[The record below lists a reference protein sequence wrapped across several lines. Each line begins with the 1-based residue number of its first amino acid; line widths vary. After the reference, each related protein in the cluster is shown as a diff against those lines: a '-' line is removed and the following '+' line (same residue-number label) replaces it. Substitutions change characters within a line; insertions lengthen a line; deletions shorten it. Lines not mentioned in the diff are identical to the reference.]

1 MHAGEQVRTVG
12 KAQRRPASRRR
23 AAVAFTA
30 AAALLAALTPAA
42 SASTSPAYRKARPHT
57 QVYSSVAGAVVT
69 TPPAPASRTAATLT
83 APVTPRWPAG
93 GAGTATVRPRLAEA
107 IPGTGVT
114 GSTTAAA
121 AAEVPVTVSTS
132 DQQLSA
138 LLGITGVV
146 FTVTAPTPVDLTL
159 DVDYGPWLGAAGG
172 DWASRLQVLALPG
185 CATSSP
191 QTDGCAKG
199 TPIPVRND
207 RAAHRL
213 QLAVP
218 AAAAGKPG
226 AAAGPAAAG
235 PAAATAAGRPAG
247 VGTST
252 TRTFAVTAAPNG
264 GTGSYAA
271 TPLSAASSW
280 RVGNQ
285 TGNFTWT
292 YPIAVPP
299 GVNGPAPDL
308 SIDYSSG
315 SVDGRVESTN
325 NQTSWVG
332 EGHSLDP
339 GYVERRYVPC
349 SIDMAGGNNAT
360 RSTGDLCWRSDNA
373 TVVLGGHA
381 SELVKDAA
389 TGTWKLRDDDGS
401 KIERLNTGSNA
412 DNDHEMWALTS
423 QDGTRYVFGGG
434 LRGAADTA
442 PNSNATWT
450 VPVAGNQPGEPC
462 YNTSFA
468 VSFCTQ
474 AWRWNLD
481 YVVDVHGNS
490 MSYSY
495 TPETNNYGRN
505 NGTTKVG
512 YTRGGYLNKIEYGQR
527 AGSEQAAAAPAR
539 VLFDTAERCIPTA
552 TVDCAPA
559 TLTASTAPSWPDVP
573 FDLLCADGAATCAG
587 QPTPS
592 FFSRR
597 RLTTISTQTW
607 NGAGYS
613 DVDSWALGQ
622 SFPSPGDGT
631 AASLW
636 LASVTHTGKVG
647 GTAAIPSVTF
657 DGLQLQ
663 NRVDGGLDG
672 AYPLIKWR
680 VNTVRLETGG
690 VISVAYSAPDCVY
703 GTNMPAGEDSN
714 SKRCFPAYYTPPGA
728 TTPVLHYFHKYV
740 VNSLIEDGITAA
752 GVAKTTTY
760 AYLGAPAW
768 HYDDNELAQPKYRT
782 WSDWRGYGQVKVTV
796 GVAGA
801 GAQSAEQDL
810 YLRGMDGDLLKT
822 GAHRSVSVT
831 DSQGGT
837 VVDQDRLRG
846 YLREHQVLDGPA
858 GGELRGALNTP
869 WVGPVTAA
877 DAVHAARML
886 QTAVVDGRRTLAG
899 GAVQHSQVS
908 TTFDAYGLASST
920 DDAGDIALS
929 TDDLCTR
936 TEYARNP
943 ASNLVRLVSRSETV
957 SVRCAATP
965 NRPGDVVADT
975 RGYYD
980 GSATLGAPPTAGD
993 PTRTEQLSAWTTGPV
1008 YTQRSRTSYDQAGR
1022 VLDSYD
1028 ALDRKTSTAYTPAA
1042 GGPVTATTST
1052 NALGHLSTTT
1062 LDAARGATVAQLDA
1076 NNNKTELAY
1085 DPLGRLT
1092 GVWLPNRPRAT
1103 ASPSL
1108 KFGYLLR
1115 KDGPVS
1121 VTTDTLIN
1129 GGGYRR
1135 STALFDGLLRPVQT
1149 QTQAPLQP
1157 GQTAAGRLL
1166 TDTRYDERGLPVTS
1180 NGPYYNAAPPGS
1192 DLFGVADN
1200 AVPTQ
1205 TKTSYDGAGRPT
1217 LARFRSYDTDK
1228 WATTTSY
1235 GGDRVTVTPPAG
1247 GVATTTLTDMRGRT
1261 SELRQYKDA
1270 GVTANTAGSY
1280 DSTRYSYTPAD
1291 QLAALTDPAG
1301 NTWAYSY
1308 DLRHRQVASQDPD
1321 TGRTALTY
1329 DDAGQLRTST
1339 DARGQV
1345 LATSYDPLG
1354 RRTELHSDSASG
1366 PLRASWS
1373 YDTLAKGQPSS
1384 ASRYD
1389 TTGTGT
1395 GATTNVYTDAVTGY
1409 DALNRPTGGTV
1420 TIPAAEGALAGSYHT
1435 ATFHN
1440 DDGTVSETD
1449 LPTTGDVAAEIVN
1462 YGYDELGHLKS
1473 VTGRGSYVG
1482 DTTYTPFGETAQ
1494 ITTGSTVGM
1503 AVFQTFTHDPAT
1515 HQLTGA
1521 QLDRES
1527 IHPTDADLHYSYDP
1541 AGNLTKIAD
1550 TPAGGTADTQC
1561 FAYDYLRRLS
1571 GAWTGTDSCAAA
1583 PSQALVGGPAP
1594 YWQSYGYDL
1603 TGNRTS
1609 RIDHTPAGSTAADT
1623 TATYRYPAAGQ
1634 SGPHTVSAIAST
1646 GPAGPRS
1653 DTFGYDPAGNTTTR
1667 AVAGQSAQTL
1677 SWDVEGHLGSV
1688 ADAAGTT
1695 SYLYDA
1701 AGGRLVRRDP
1711 TGTTLYL
1718 AGTEIRL
1725 DKAAGASAKATR
1737 YYLLNGQAVALK
1749 QTGLGTTTLF
1759 ADPHGTA
1766 EFAVANNTAAIT
1778 RRRSGPFGDDRGTT
1792 PGAWPSQQ
1800 GFLGGTKDPTGLTHL
1815 GAREYDPSRG
1825 RFLSADPITDP
1836 NDPQQ
1841 LNGYAYANNN
1851 PTTNSDP
1858 TGLRTDQP
1866 GVGWGAGYNAAPP
1879 PPAPPAP
1886 SGGLTPNA
1894 ADHQNAHAYYPSP
1907 SAADHAD
1914 YHNSTIAQAN
1924 QDRRANPYHPPAK
1937 AADRPHT
1944 GIGWGALA
1952 FASDVI
1958 GITAAKDCFLHGSL
1972 SDCSMTVLNVGA
1984 ALVGVKEAEI
1994 AAATALRGAE
2004 ALRAAEAGSG
2014 ARFVVGA
2021 GGETTMFLRAGTE
2034 SLEVT
2039 EHAALRMTQRGI
2051 SIDAAESTLGQPS
2064 FQYFHQGV
2072 WKTGY
2077 YDPSSRIFIGTVDGR
2092 LTTVINNASPNY
2104 IANLQAATP

>member
-1 MHAGEQVRTVG
+1 MHAGKQVRTTG
-12 KAQRRPASRRR
+12 DALHHAAPRRR
-23 AAVAFTA
+23 RRSVVALAAT
-30 AAALLAALTPAA
+30 AALLAALTPAVA
-42 SASTSPAYRKARPHT
+42 ANAAVPYRKARPHT
-57 QVYSSVAGAVVT
+57 QVYTSVKGAVVT
-69 TPPAPASRTAATLT
+69 SPPAPASRTAAAAAATP
-83 APVTPRWPAG
+83 PVAPRWPAG
-93 GAGTATVRPRLAEA
+93 GAGSATVRPGPAQPV
-107 IPGTGVT
+107 PGTPFTV
-114 GSTTAAA
+114 STSQGAAA
-121 AAEVPVTVSTS
+121 GVPVTVTTQ

-138 LLGITGVV
+138 QLGITGVV
-146 FTVTAPTPVDLTL
+146 FTVTAPTPADLTV
-159 DVDYGPWLGAAGG
+159 DVDYASWVGGAGG
-172 DWASRLQVLALPG
+172 DWASRLQVLALPD

-191 QTDGCAKG
+191 LTDGCATG
-199 TPIPVRND
+199 TPVPARND
-207 RAAHRL
+207 RTGRRL
-213 QLAVP
+213 QVAVP
-218 AAAAGKPG
+218 AGNTGTPG
-226 AAAGPAAAG
+226 AAAGTATGRPAAAG
-235 PAAATAAGRPAG
+235 TPL
-247 VGTST
+247 
-252 TRTFAVTAAPNG
+252 TRTFAVTAVPNG

-271 TPLSAASSW
+271 TSLSAASSW
-280 RVGNQ
+280 HVGNQ
-285 TGNFTWT
+285 TGNFSWT
-292 YPIAVPP
+292 YPIGVPP
-299 GVNGPAPDL
+299 GVNGPTPDL

-349 SIDMAGGNNAT
+349 SLDMPGGNNAT

-381 SELVKDAA
+381 NELVKDTA

-401 KIERLNTGSNA
+401 KIERLTTGSNA
-412 DNDHEMWALTS
+412 DNDHEMWALTT

-434 LRGAADTA
+434 LRGATDTA

-462 YNTSFA
+462 YNSGFGA
-468 VSFCTQ
+468 SFCTQ

-495 TPETNNYGRN
+495 TPETNSYGRN
-505 NGTTKVG
+505 NGSTKVA
-512 YTRGGYLNKIEYGQR
+512 YTRGGYLNKIEYGER
-527 AGSEQAAAAPAR
+527 AGSEQATAAPAQ
-539 VLFDTAERCIPTA
+539 VLFDTAERCLPTA

-559 TLTASTAPSWPDVP
+559 TLTAGTAPSWPDVP
-573 FDLLCADGAATCAG
+573 FDLICADSAVKCTG
-587 QPTPS
+587 QFTPS

-597 RLTTISTQTW
+597 RLTAITTQSW
-607 NGAGYS
+607 NGAAYT
-613 DVDSWALGQ
+613 DVDSWALGH

-636 LASVTHTGKVG
+636 LASITHTGKVG
-647 GTAAIPSVTF
+647 GAAAMPSVTF

-690 VISVAYSAPDCVY
+690 VISVGYSAPDCVY
-703 GTNMPAGEDSN
+703 GATMPTGEDSN
-714 SKRCFPAYYTPPGA
+714 DKRCFPAYYTPPGA
-728 TTPVLHYFHKYV
+728 TTPVLHYFHKYLV
-740 VNSLIEDGITAA
+740 SSLTEDGITAA

-760 AYLGAPAW
+760 GYLGAPAW

-801 GAQSAEQDL
+801 QSAEQDL
-810 YLRGMDGDLLKT
+810 YLRGMDGDLLKN
-822 GAHRSVSVT
+822 GGRRSVSVT

-858 GGELRGALNTP
+858 GGELRGTLNTP

-886 QTAVVDGRRTLAG
+886 QTAVVDGRRTVTG
-899 GAVQHSQVS
+899 GAVQRSQVT

-920 DDAGDIALS
+920 DDAGDTALS

-980 GSATLGAPPTAGD
+980 GSATLGAAPTTGD
-993 PTRTEQLSAWTTGPV
+993 PTRTEQLSTWTTGPV
-1008 YTQRSRTSYDQAGR
+1008 YAQHSRTSYDQAGR

-1042 GGPVTATTST
+1042 GGPVTAVSST
-1052 NALGHLSTTT
+1052 NALGHVATST
-1062 LDAARGATVAQLDA
+1062 LDAARGGTLSQLDA
-1076 NNNKTELAY
+1076 NSNRTELAY

-1108 KFGYLLR
+1108 KFDYLLR

-1200 AVPTQ
+1200 AMPTQ
-1205 TKTSYDGAGRPT
+1205 TKTSFDGAGRPT
-1217 LARFRSYDTDK
+1217 LATFRSYGTDK
-1228 WATTTSY
+1228 WATATGY

-1247 GVATTTLTDMRGRT
+1247 GVATTTLTDLRGRT
-1261 SELRQYKDA
+1261 SELRQYKNA
-1270 GVTANTAGSY
+1270 AVTGGTTGSY

-1301 NTWAYSY
+1301 NTWSYSY
-1308 DLRHRQVASQDPD
+1308 DLRRRQVASQDPD
-1321 TGRTALTY
+1321 TGRTALSY
-1329 DDAGQLRTST
+1329 DDAGQLLTST

-1354 RRTELHSDSASG
+1354 RRTELHAGSASG

-1373 YDTLAKGQPSS
+1373 YDTLAKGQLSS

-1389 TTGTGT
+1389 TTGTGA

-1541 AGNLTKIAD
+1541 AGNLVKIAD

-1609 RIDHTPAGSTAADT
+1609 RVDHTPAGSTAVDS
-1623 TATYRYPAAGQ
+1623 TATSSYPAAGRP
-1634 SGPHTVSAIAST
+1634 GPHTVSAIAST

-1653 DTFGYDPAGNTTTR
+1653 DTFGYDPAGHTTAR
-1667 AVAGQSAQTL
+1667 ALAGQSAQTL

-1725 DKAAGASAKATR
+1725 DKTAGASAKATR
-1737 YYLLNGQAVALK
+1737 YYLLNGEAVALK

-1778 RRRSGPFGDDRGTT
+1778 RRRSGPFGDDRGTP

-1800 GFLGGTKDPTGLTHL
+1800 GFLGGAKDPTGLTHL
-1815 GAREYDPSRG
+1815 GAREYDPTRG

-1836 NDPQQ
+1836 NQPQQ
-1841 LNGYAYANNN
+1841 LNGYAYAENN

-1858 TGLRTDQP
+1858 TGLRTDEP
-1866 GVGWGAGYNAAPP
+1866 GVGWGDGYKPDKA
-1879 PPAPPAP
+1879 
-1886 SGGLTPNA
+1886 SGGGTA
-1894 ADHQNAHAYYPSP
+1894 GGS
-1907 SAADHAD
+1907 SGT
-1914 YHNSTIAQAN
+1914 SSS
-1924 QDRRANPYHPPAK
+1924 
-1937 AADRPHT
+1937 
-1944 GIGWGALA
+1944 GA
-1952 FASDVI
+1952 
-1958 GITAAKDCFLHGSL
+1958 
-1972 SDCSMTVLNVGA
+1972 GA
-1984 ALVGVKEAEI
+1984 G
-1994 AAATALRGAE
+1994 GGGG
-2004 ALRAAEAGSG
+2004 GSG
-2014 ARFVVGA
+2014 ARRGGNGDTGGGGGSRQTGHTNGGA
-2021 GGETTMFLRAGTE
+2021 ASTTNPTPARAWVDLRTGLCVSNCTA
-2034 SLEVT
+2034 LYQEVD
-2039 EHAALRMTQRGI
+2039 HY
-2051 SIDAAESTLGQPS
+2051 
-2064 FQYFHQGV
+2064 FQTYCG
-2072 WKTGY
+2072 
-2077 YDPSSRIFIGTVDGR
+2077 GR
-2092 LTTVINNASPNY
+2092 LTVFLCWHTSRDDVERMLAKQGLKEAAREGVTSLPNLYAGGRVATEAELRAYAKGEGWTGQQSANGPLKFVDENGVPRLTLKSGSARTPGSQDPHIEIRNAAGDRTDPFGNLVNRRSPGNHY
-2104 IANLQAATP
+2104 PFEPQ